1 MEGNFT
7 TFRAVVEDVFSGGLL
22 GRLIRAGHGVCC
34 ISLRLRTRRVII
46 LDQIHPVAHFEAPH
60 QCRVKR
66 LQEVADGVRL
76 LESGV
81 EPLSRPECATDI
93 DGWSRRSPS
102 RPTCFPPFVAD
113 KRRKA
118 YVPRLDCT
126 PVATQTEFLTVGRT
140 D

>member
-66 LQEVADGVRL
+66 LQQIADGIRL

-81 EPLSRPECATDI
+81 KPNIIGVVGQDDGYAVQTATT
-93 DGWSRRSPS
+93 RNVVTTPS
-102 RPTCFPPFVAD
+102 T
-113 KRRKA
+113 
-118 YVPRLDCT
+118 
-126 PVATQTEFLTVGRT
+126 
-140 D
+140 